1 MDFKMKLRD
10 FVVNTDGAYILNCE
24 EGDRCSKILTKD
36 MEIKST
42 TPSGLSISLVDK
54 KEDQMIC
61 VYLPNGVILPIY
73 AEECP
78 IAEFLGER
86 KVLYKRVNMK
96 KWNETLSP
104 GHFYLTFDDDE
115 QIGNVVFL
123 RRLEDNFLEWEEFSS
138 RVKNYNSYRTKSRIV
153 QLSMDSLTNSKFIPL
168 YGIGLK
174 TGLNLIGLDLE

>member
-1 MDFKMKLRD
+1 MDIKMKLRD
-10 FVVNTDGAYILNCE
+10 FVVNTDGACILNCE

-86 KVLYKRVNMK
+86 KVLYKRINMK

-123 RRLEDNFLEWEEFSS
+123 VRLEDNFLEWEEFSQ
-138 RVKNYNSYRTKSRIV
+138 VMNYNSYYTNHRTVER
-153 QLSMDSLTNSKFIPL
+153 SMDSLTNSKFIPL

-174 TGLNLIGLDLE
+174 TGLKSIGLI